1 MGCFISASPAF
12 LPLTVQNWP
21 AQRFPAAQNLLIL
34 GHYQLIVTPMIDQ
47 GELFDIPSPCRRI
60 CELNNRGY
68 CKGCFRSRDERLYW
82 NQFTTF
88 QKQLVVN
95 LCEKRRL
102 KVLSAKQQS
111 VAGNEEEIVIPQLD
125 MFAPQRD
132 MPVAPADT
140 ASPDTD
146 IRASIAEPEHRATT
160 ESHPSEAEKREH
172 DVNVSLFEEPIST
185 DTGPP
190 ATSAT
195 KNTALQQTI
204 TANDSKEEK
213 GEKKPRARSQTRT
226 RKADDSQ
233 LDMFS

>member
-1 MGCFISASPAF
+1 
-12 LPLTVQNWP
+12 
-21 AQRFPAAQNLLIL
+21 
-34 GHYQLIVTPMIDQ
+34 MIDQ

-102 KVLSAKQQS
+102 KVLGAKQQS

-125 MFAPQRD
+125 MFALQEEHLSST
-132 MPVAPADT
+132 PAES
-140 ASPDTD
+140 AN
-146 IRASIAEPEHRATT
+146 SIQPKTSAAAEPAAEPAA
-160 ESHPSEAEKREH
+160 ESDQPVSEAVIGAAPQDPGH
-172 DVNVSLFEEPIST
+172 PQNTSLFDMLAGAEDGRSEGDDTTSTAVSNPEAEQNLATAEHAEEE
-185 DTGPP
+185 
-190 ATSAT
+190 
-195 KNTALQQTI
+195 
-204 TANDSKEEK
+204 KEE
-213 GEKKPRARSQTRT
+213 EKKPRARSQTRT